1 MGVNYTRDSEQT
13 IGELPRSFFVAC
25 KPMQD
30 GCPLSASITIP
41 SSGGEHHGTEID
53 AAVVELV
60 QALHEE
66 IGHNDTL
73 GIERREFVDLAAEFG
88 VQRPKAFAAAADMGF
103 GDDDYISHPFP
114 IWFERRGASG
124 SAVMKDEFRDILV
137 RMFGSLAESSQS
149 RLVDRRRR
157 RPSSRASTAAR
168 WCPSRRCPCR

>member
-1 MGVNYTRDSEQT
+1 
-13 IGELPRSFFVAC
+13 
-25 KPMQD
+25 MQD

-41 SSGGEHHGTEID
+41 SPGGEHHGTEID

-114 IWFERRGASG
+114 IWFEGRGASG

-149 RLVDRRRR
+149 RLVDRQRR
-157 RPSSRASTAAR
+157 RPSMLQSMASVDDESSSLMFQKSWR
-168 WCPSRRCPCR
+168 DL